1 MELRGRTFIIT
12 GASAGIGKAL
22 AVLLSREGSNLVLN
36 AREREPLARAAGECE
51 ESGVAVDYVAGDA
64 GNGRTTAEAV
74 GKAIQIGGFSGFV
87 HDAGVARQESR

>member
-36 AREREPLARAAGECE
+36 AREPEPLARAA
-51 ESGVAVDYVAGDA
+51 ARD
-64 GNGRTTAEAV
+64 GR
-74 GKAIQIGGFSGFV
+74 
-87 HDAGVARQESR
+87 